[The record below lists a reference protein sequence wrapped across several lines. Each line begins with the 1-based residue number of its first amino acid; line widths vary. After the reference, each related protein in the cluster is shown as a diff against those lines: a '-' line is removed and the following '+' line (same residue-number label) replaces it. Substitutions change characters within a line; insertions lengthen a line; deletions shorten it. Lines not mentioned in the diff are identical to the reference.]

1 MNNLN
6 LAKELKK
13 YKSVELF
20 KILDDLT
27 ESYSRVLI
35 PVAIFKID
43 IEEFADRP
51 ITDEEFQKFKKYM
64 LEKHEFDIA
73 EETYK
78 LLKDKIWPGFIEE
91 NPEFRRKKI
100 TKK

>member
-51 ITDEEFQKFKKYM
+51 ITDEEFQTFKEYVK
-64 LEKHEFDIA
+64 ENHEFDIA
-73 EETYK
+73 EK
-78 LLKDKIWPGFIEE
+78 ALDLLKDKIWPGFIEE
-91 NPEFRRKKI
+91 NPEFRRR
-100 TKK
+100 

>member
-13 YKSVELF
+13 YKSVELY

-51 ITDEEFQKFKKYM
+51 ITDEEFQTFKEYVK
-64 LEKHEFDIA
+64 ENHEFDIA
-73 EETYK
+73 EK
-78 LLKDKIWPGFIEE
+78 ALDLLKDKIWPGFIEE
-91 NPEFRRKKI
+91 NPEFRRR
-100 TKK
+100 